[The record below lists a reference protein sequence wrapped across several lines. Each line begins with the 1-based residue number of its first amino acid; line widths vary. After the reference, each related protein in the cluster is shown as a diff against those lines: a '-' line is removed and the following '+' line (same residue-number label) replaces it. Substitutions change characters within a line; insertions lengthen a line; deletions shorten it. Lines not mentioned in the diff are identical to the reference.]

1 MDILAERLKN
11 LPTYLFMQLRDKIR
25 KAQAAGVD
33 IISLAIG
40 DPVEPTPAY
49 IVETLR
55 EAALDPA
62 NHQYPT
68 DEHKGMLIFREAVAR
83 WYGRRYGVTLDPE
96 TEVLALSGVK
106 EGIHHFIMATVNPGD
121 IVLVTN
127 PGYPAYRSNALIAGA
142 EAYDVPLLEKNGFL
156 PAFEDIP
163 ERVCQKAKAFF
174 LNYPNNPT
182 GACADN
188 KFFTRLVAWAKERH
202 ILLLNDNPYS
212 EIVFPGNRRQSLLQ
226 VSGVKDIGVEF
237 NSLSK
242 TYNMT
247 GWRIG
252 MAAGSDKIIQ
262 AMCRFKENV
271 TSGVFNAIQLASVK
285 AMDEG
290 DPDIERMLAIYHRRR
305 EMVLRAFAE
314 MGIIVKAGE
323 GTFYLWIPVPD
334 RLSSLEFAT
343 KLLEDAGIL
352 VTPGTAYGRYGEGYF
367 RLSLTVPDDRLEQA
381 LERIR
386 RTIKSGW

>member
-25 KAQAAGVD
+25 KAQADGVD

-40 DPVEPTPAY
+40 DPDEPTPAY

-68 DEHKGMLIFREAVAR
+68 DEHKGMLVFREAVAR
-83 WYGRRYGVTLDPE
+83 WYGRRYGATLDPE
-96 TEVLALSGVK
+96 TEVMALSGVK
-106 EGIHHFIMATVNPGD
+106 EGIHHFIMATINPGD
-121 IVLVTN
+121 IVLITN

-163 ERVCQKAKAFF
+163 EGVCRKAKAFF

-188 KFFTRLVAWAKERH
+188 KFFTRLVAWAKERQ

-226 VSGVKDIGVEF
+226 VPGVKDIGVEF

-242 TYNMT
+242 AYNMT

-262 AMCRFKENV
+262 AMCRFNENV
-271 TSGVFNAIQLASVK
+271 TSGVFNAIQLAGVK

-314 MGIIVKAGE
+314 MGIIVKAGA
-323 GTFYLWIPVPD
+323 GTFYLWIPVPA

-386 RTIKSGW
+386 RTITRGW